1 MKIQCEFGD
10 AIRELQISKLL
21 KQANIRGK
29 SGKSFFD
36 VFQFSYQAFSPDR
49 WIIVRLQ
56 VWFQC
61 SDKIMNHRSGGR
73 FAGCSS
79 GINLFQH
86 LCIPDRIIHIRPENI
101 KHICHSAKASAPP
114 LIIILPMVFPIINRN
129 APKLTVFR
137 KTVDYTV
144 FIAVTYKERVP
155 LAVLHI
161 RKR

>member
-1 MKIQCEFGD
+1 MLCLFIRCVRKTACRYTNLHTSMSIIKLFALKKMRQGKEF
-10 AIRELQISKLL
+10 
-21 KQANIRGK
+21 
-29 SGKSFFD
+29 FFD
-36 VFQFSYQAFSPDR
+36 IFRFSYQAFSPDR

-101 KHICHSAKASAPP
+101 KHIRS
-114 LIIILPMVFPIINRN
+114 IFVINTKVSCLQ
-129 APKLTVFR
+129 AFGKLWP
-137 KTVDYTV
+137 V
-144 FIAVTYKERVP
+144 FIPMKV
-155 LAVLHI
+155 
-161 RKR
+161 

>member
-1 MKIQCEFGD
+1 MLCLFIRCVRKTACRYTNLHTSMSIIKLFALKKMRQGKEF
-10 AIRELQISKLL
+10 
-21 KQANIRGK
+21 
-29 SGKSFFD
+29 FFD
-36 VFQFSYQAFSPDR
+36 IFRFSYQAFSPDR

-101 KHICHSAKASAPP
+101 KHIRSIFVINTKVSCLQAFAKLWP
-114 LIIILPMVFPIINRN
+114 
-129 APKLTVFR
+129 
-137 KTVDYTV
+137 V
-144 FIAVTYKERVP
+144 FIPMKV
-155 LAVLHI
+155 
-161 RKR
+161 